1 MRFPRS
7 TPWGWGMGLGGQQP
21 HRPSVL
27 GGVVGG
33 VVLPDAPD
41 DADPG
46 ASQDAHGLGVSAG
59 ALEGLGVDAGRPW
72 GGVAGVVGE
81 VDDRVAQLLSQAQ
94 RKPTERSL
102 PEARVTGATPARA
115 ARASSSGKRA
125 RTSPISLNRAAART
139 PWPALGRLVKIG
151 WSAWTSRRSMISA
164 SSSRSR
170 SWQAWMAS
178 SRACT
183 HTARPVA
190 CSGLMAAT
198 GAVLS
203 RASSTATGCGR
214 CSGCGARTRPGWPG
228 SGWRRP
234 GWWDSGAGR
243 RSRWPSAGRRTVRPR
258 RGSIA
263 PAGR

>member
-59 ALEGLGVDAGRPW
+59 ALEGLGVGAGRPW

-81 VDDRVAQLLSQAQ
+81 VDDGVAQLLV
-94 RKPTERSL
+94 
-102 PEARVTGATPARA
+102 ARPAEPDATAGARGAGDRGYPARA

-125 RTSPISLNRAAART
+125 RTSPISLN
-139 PWPALGRLVKIG
+139 
-151 WSAWTSRRSMISA
+151 
-164 SSSRSR
+164 
-170 SWQAWMAS
+170 
-178 SRACT
+178 
-183 HTARPVA
+183 
-190 CSGLMAAT
+190 
-198 GAVLS
+198 
-203 RASSTATGCGR
+203 
-214 CSGCGARTRPGWPG
+214 
-228 SGWRRP
+228 
-234 GWWDSGAGR
+234 
-243 RSRWPSAGRRTVRPR
+243 
-258 RGSIA
+258 
-263 PAGR
+263 